1 MVGIVSD
8 LLHPHS
14 YASVQ
19 AAIATLYDEVVI
31 VRNTLDNAIKE
42 RDKFRADI
50 QVRVKLRQIRR
61 KLQSK
66 TRKHR
71 KELKF

>member
-1 MVGIVSD
+1 MVGMVTDILDS
-8 LLHPHS
+8 LNHS

-50 QVRVKLRQIRR
+50 QVRVLLR
-61 KLQSK
+61 KL
-66 TRKHR
+66 
-71 KELKF
+71 

>member
-1 MVGIVSD
+1 MVGMVTDIINSHN
-8 LLHPHS
+8 LT

-31 VRNTLDNAIKE
+31 VRNTLDNANKE

-50 QVRVKLRQIRR
+50 QVRVLVR
-61 KLQSK
+61 KL
-66 TRKHR
+66 
-71 KELKF
+71 

>member
-1 MVGIVSD
+1 MFVIVTD
-8 LLHPHS
+8 LLHLPS

-42 RDKFRADI
+42 KDKYRADI
-50 QVRVKLRQIRR
+50 QVRVKLRQI
-61 KLQSK
+61 
-66 TRKHR
+66 
-71 KELKF
+71 

>member
-1 MVGIVSD
+1 MVWMVPDI
-8 LLHPHS
+8 LHLHS

-31 VRNTLDNAIKE
+31 VRNTLDNANKE

-50 QVRVKLRQIRR
+50 QVRVLVR
-61 KLQSK
+61 KL
-66 TRKHR
+66 
-71 KELKF
+71 